1 MHHVKQ
7 YENAIQKENPK
18 RPEGKQ
24 VQVLAENE
32 NRLVVISGPTASG
45 KSEIAVEL
53 ARKIGGEVISAD
65 SMQVYRHMDIGS
77 AKITLEEMM
86 GVPHYMID
94 VAEPTENF
102 DVARFAEEA
111 KAHVR
116 DIQRR
121 GKVPILCGGTG
132 FYIQAVTRDID
143 FTESGSDEAYR
154 SELAKYA
161 ETYGNE
167 ALHARLR
174 EIDPESADAIHANNV
189 KRVIRA
195 LEYYRQTGEKISEH
209 NIRESERP
217 SPYDLH
223 FYVIHCDRQALYDR
237 IDRRVDFM
245 MDMGLIDEV
254 MYLKAMGLTRDM
266 VSMQGLGYKE
276 MLDYLDGMYDLEEAV
291 RILKRDSRHYAKRQ
305 ITWFKREKEAVW
317 IRREDFNNDTFK
329 IVDFLVN
336 DLRK

>member
-1 MHHVKQ
+1 MHHVKR
-7 YENAIQKENPK
+7 YENAIQKENTK

-174 EIDPESADAIHANNV
+174 ENDPESADAIHANNV

>member
-1 MHHVKQ
+1 MKKKL
-7 YENAIQKENPK
+7 I
-18 RPEGKQ
+18 
-24 VQVLAENE
+24 
-32 NRLVVISGPTASG
+32 IITGPTASG
-45 KSEIAVEL
+45 KSGTAVKLAKRTDGEI
-53 ARKIGGEVISAD
+53 ISAD
-65 SMQVYRHMDIGS
+65 SMQVYRHLNIGS
-77 AKITLEEMM
+77 AKITDSEMCGIKHHLIDILEPEEEFN
-86 GVPHYMID
+86 VYRFKEL
-94 VAEPTENF
+94 A
-102 DVARFAEEA
+102 ARACDEIYA
-111 KAHVR
+111 C
-116 DIQRR
+116 
-121 GKVPILCGGTG
+121 GKLPIIAGGTG

-143 FTESGSDEAYR
+143 FTESGCDEAYR

-161 ETYGNE
+161 AAHGNE

-174 EIDPESADAIHANNV
+174 EIDPESAEAIHANNV

-276 MLDYLDGMYDLEEAV
+276 MLDYLDGVYDLEEAV

-305 ITWFKREKEAVW
+305 LTWFKREKEAVW

>member
-1 MHHVKQ
+1 MHHVKRF
-7 YENAIQKENPK
+7 ENAIRKANPK
-18 RPEGKQ
+18 RPEGQQ
-24 VQVLAENE
+24 VQVLAEHE
-32 NRLVVISGPTASG
+32 NRLVVISSPTASG

-53 ARKIGGEVISAD
+53 ARKIGGEIISAD

-94 VAEPTENF
+94 VAEPMENF

-116 DIQRR
+116 DIQMR

-143 FTESGSDEAYR
+143 FTESGCDEVYR

-161 ETYGNE
+161 ETHGNE

-174 EIDPESADAIHANNV
+174 EIDPESAEAIHANNV

-305 ITWFKREKEAVW
+305 LTWFKREKEAVW

-329 IVDFLVN
+329 IVDFLAN

>member
-1 MHHVKQ
+1 MHHVKR
-7 YENAIQKENPK
+7 YENAIQKENTK

-209 NIRESERP
+209 NTRESERP